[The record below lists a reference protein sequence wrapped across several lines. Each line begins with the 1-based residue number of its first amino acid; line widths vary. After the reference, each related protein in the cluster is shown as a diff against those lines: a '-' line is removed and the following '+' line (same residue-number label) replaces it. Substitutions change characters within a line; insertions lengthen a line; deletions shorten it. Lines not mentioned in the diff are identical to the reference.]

1 MHPVQEPH
9 LVNNG
14 EDGPQGQGIRDI
26 IVNWCK
32 SWAVDC
38 EESCNAWFKTANKE
52 SEFSVT
58 AVSNTGFPGRIPIK
72 KMIMHVYPDCF
83 ARLLSLTWVPPINQN
98 KVVTHTI
105 P

>member
-32 SWAVDC
+32 SCAVDC
-38 EESCNAWFKTANKE
+38 EESCNAWF
-52 SEFSVT
+52 VLHY
-58 AVSNTGFPGRIPIK
+58 ILI
-72 KMIMHVYPDCF
+72 D
-83 ARLLSLTWVPPINQN
+83 
-98 KVVTHTI
+98 
-105 P
+105 